1 MARKL
6 YVGNLP
12 YELSSEELNGL
23 FAEVGAVESA
33 EVVYDRNTGRS
44 RGFGFVVMAAEED
57 VQTAITQLN
66 GKNVGGRDL
75 VVNEARPR
83 GEGGGGGGGGR
94 NFGSRPSY
102 GSRY

>member
-12 YELSSEELNGL
+12 YELSSEELNEL
-23 FAEVGAVESA
+23 FAAVGAVESA

-44 RGFGFVVMAAEED
+44 RGFGFVVMAADED

-83 GEGGGGGGGGR
+83 GEGGGGGGSR